1 MTRRSSGKEHVSG
14 SPLQGVLLA
23 LLLGEQER
31 PRHGYMLTTLV
42 ERRLG
47 PAWGVT
53 RQSVYGALNRLEDE
67 GLVSS
72 SWKTATVGGRGHG
85 HGHGQRVYAP
95 TARAESALSEWIR
108 GPVSKEPVRVQLQ
121 AKIAMSRAR
130 DAPQLLEALDTYER
144 ECFEM
149 LRESN
154 EAEVAMGSWS
164 GLAMN
169 LTRVGVDESIQ
180 AELRW
185 VTIARRWIEDFLAE
199 HTEAAAR

>member
-1 MTRRSSGKEHVSG
+1 MMPGKTSGREQLSG

-23 LLLGEQER
+23 LLLGEQEQAL
-31 PRHGYMLTTLV
+31 HGYMLTTLV

-53 RQSVYGALNRLEDE
+53 RQSVYGALNRLEEE

-72 SWKTATVGGRGHG
+72 AWRTATVRGG
-85 HGHGQRVYAP
+85 GHGQRVY
-95 TARAESALSEWIR
+95 TATDRAETALAEWMR
-108 GPVSKEPVRVQLQ
+108 SPASKEPVRVELQ
-121 AKIAMSRAR
+121 AKIAMSRTC
-130 DAPQLLEALDTYER
+130 DAPQLLSALDAYER

-149 LRESN
+149 LRQTN
-154 EAEVAMGSWS
+154 DAEIPMGSWA
-164 GLAMN
+164 GLTMN
-169 LTRVGVDESIQ
+169 LARAGVDESIQ

-199 HTEAAAR
+199 HAADPTS